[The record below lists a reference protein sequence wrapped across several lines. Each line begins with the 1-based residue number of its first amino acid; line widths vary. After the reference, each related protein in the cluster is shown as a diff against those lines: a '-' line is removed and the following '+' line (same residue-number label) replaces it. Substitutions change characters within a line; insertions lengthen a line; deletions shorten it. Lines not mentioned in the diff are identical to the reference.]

1 MKLHSSIT
9 NNLKVRKK
17 PGGSNISKDALEV
30 IKVSFGDTSSKNEAV
45 EGTNVSIMGVFE
57 GVAVPS
63 SFGTPQ

>member
-1 MKLHSSIT
+1 MKLHSS

-17 PGGSNISKDALEV
+17 PGGSYISKNALEV

-45 EGTNVSIMGVFE
+45 KGMNVSFVGAVE